1 MGKPR
6 RIQSAA
12 AFPPPERDTSMTGS
26 AQSSQGLQS
35 NLQSAAA
42 VFTEAAV
49 SRGKNPPTLREEGG
63 EALALTGITH
73 DARNLVTAL
82 GLCAELIS
90 QPGVLGPKH
99 GHFGA
104 EIRSIATSSAQLVK
118 RLSEL
123 SGKTVQAKEY
133 AVPEAPVG
141 DLAESVE
148 KMQSLLTAIA
158 GPVTDVQFACLPCG
172 GHVRLSEESLSRI
185 LVNLVRNAADAMPT
199 GGRVRITT
207 QRGGGASFLW
217 TVDGDGDGGSEYLW
231 DDSPHAPDPGSGTVV
246 LTVEDN
252 GPGIPTEFLERVFDA
267 GFSTRAGGRSW
278 PESQHHGLGLSIV
291 RQLVEAAGG
300 TVRAANA
307 PLNGARFEIE
317 LPLTNVTPNL
327 LSEHDVTGKSDH

>member
-1 MGKPR
+1 M
-6 RIQSAA
+6 A
-12 AFPPPERDTSMTGS
+12 ES
-26 AQSSQGLQS
+26 AQTSQGPSS
-35 NLQSAAA
+35 NLMFMANTFSEPAL
-42 VFTEAAV
+42 TRLE
-49 SRGKNPPTLREEGG
+49 SRPTLREEGG
-63 EALALTGITH
+63 EALALSGITH

-118 RLSEL
+118 RLTEL
-123 SGKTVQAKEY
+123 CRRTAQATEQ
-133 AVPEAPVG
+133 AVPEAPVA
-141 DLAESVE
+141 DLGESVE
-148 KMQSLLTAIA
+148 KMRSLLTAIA
-158 GPVTDVQFACLPCG
+158 GPVTDVQLACLPCG
-172 GHVRLSEESLSRI
+172 GHVRLTEESLSRI

-199 GGRVRITT
+199 GGRIRITT

-217 TVDGDGDGGSEYLW
+217 TVDGEANDGSEYLW
-231 DDSPHAPDPGSGTVV
+231 DDSPHGTHPVSATVV

-278 PESQHHGLGLSIV
+278 PEAQHHGLGPGIV

-300 TVRAANA
+300 TVRATNG
-307 PLNGARFEIE
+307 PLQGARFEIE
-317 LPLTNVTPNL
+317 LPLTNVTPPLPLGGPGTDKNPH
-327 LSEHDVTGKSDH
+327 E